1 MNSNKKK
8 LNIYSK
14 INCVNCLTDKMM
26 NKLNVKYCCSGLQ
39 MKQVIVDKYGKEIV
53 EKISSKR
60 LLGKKRDRGGYD
72 SLSKFLYNYYG
83 KEKFI
88 LLNQNYEKEKK
99 LFDFDPEDKACT
111 RKCLSELK
119 DSLNTIKID
128 CEYMANKNSKI
139 ETDEYKIAV
148 LKYINKFKN
157 YITNEQYA
165 FLQNKWKNE
174 LLKVRGTDLFNYD
187 KINDI
192 KNWKVSIL
200 KCFKSEIV
208 LYGICNIY
216 DEVINGNKFVKK
228 KDEKN
233 LFKVKMNESK
243 EEEKIDESENEDIN
257 GQSSDSD
264 MTEKSFDDNMIN
276 S

>member
-1 MNSNKKK
+1 MNSTTMK

-14 INCVNCLTDKMM
+14 INCVNCLTKKML

-39 MKQVIVDKYGKEIV
+39 MKQIIVDKYGEEII
-53 EKISSKR
+53 EKSSSKR

-83 KEKFI
+83 KEKFVI
-88 LLNQNYEKEKK
+88 LNQNYEKEKK
-99 LFDFDPEDKACT
+99 IFDFDPEDKVCT
-111 RKCLSELK
+111 RKCLSHLK

-148 LKYINKFKN
+148 LGYINKFKN
-157 YITNEQYA
+157 YITNEQYEY
-165 FLQNKWKNE
+165 LQNKWKNE

-192 KNWKVSIL
+192 RNWKVSIL

-216 DEVINGNKFVKK
+216 DEVINGHKFVKK
-228 KDEKN
+228 KNEKN
-233 LFKVKMNESK
+233 IFKIKNNDRK
-243 EEEKIDESENEDIN
+243 EEEKIDENDDIN
-257 GQSSDSD
+257 EQSSDSD
-264 MTEKSFDDNMIN
+264 MTEKTFEENMIN

>member
-1 MNSNKKK
+1 MNSSKMK

-14 INCVNCLTDKMM
+14 VKCVNCLTKKML
-26 NKLNVKYCCSGLQ
+26 NKLNVKYCSSGLQ
-39 MKQVIVDKYGKEIV
+39 MKQIIVDKYGEEIM
-53 EKISSKR
+53 EKTSSKR

-83 KEKFI
+83 KEKFVI
-88 LLNQNYEKEKK
+88 LNQNYEKEKK
-99 LFDFDPEDKACT
+99 IFDFDPEDKVCT
-111 RKCLSELK
+111 RKCLSHLK

-148 LKYINKFKN
+148 LGYINKFKN
-157 YITNEQYA
+157 YITNEQYEY
-165 FLQNKWKNE
+165 LQNKWKNE

-192 KNWKVSIL
+192 RNWKVSIL

-216 DEVINGNKFVKK
+216 DEVINGHKFVKK
-228 KDEKN
+228 KNEKN
-233 LFKVKMNESK
+233 IFKIKNNDIK
-243 EEEKIDESENEDIN
+243 EEEKIDESDDIN
-257 GQSSDSD
+257 EQSSDSD
-264 MTEKSFDDNMIN
+264 MTEKTFEENMIN

>member
-1 MNSNKKK
+1 MNSTTMK

-14 INCVNCLTDKMM
+14 INCVNCLTKKML

-39 MKQVIVDKYGKEIV
+39 MKQIIVDKYGEEII
-53 EKISSKR
+53 EKSSSKR

-83 KEKFI
+83 KEKFVI
-88 LLNQNYEKEKK
+88 LNQNYEKEKK
-99 LFDFDPEDKACT
+99 IFDFDPEDKVCT
-111 RKCLSELK
+111 RKCLSHLK

-148 LKYINKFKN
+148 LGYIKKFKN
-157 YITNEQYA
+157 YITNEQYEY
-165 FLQNKWKNE
+165 LQNKWKNE

-192 KNWKVSIL
+192 RNWKVSIL

-216 DEVINGNKFVKK
+216 DEVINGHKFVKK
-228 KDEKN
+228 KNEKN
-233 LFKVKMNESK
+233 IFKIKNNDRK
-243 EEEKIDESENEDIN
+243 EEEKIDESDDIN
-257 GQSSDSD
+257 EQSSDSD
-264 MTEKSFDDNMIN
+264 MTEKTFEENMIN